1 MKNFSII
8 LAYIGIVVVCI
19 VLSTATYAYV
29 TYEEEEKKVVDETY
43 EELLHVE
50 YTETSNISMFN
61 AKAGDEF
68 VKKFSITNVSG
79 RDMYYDIN
87 LTSVANSFVYPEDLI
102 YTLDSDDG
110 AYTSVKVVPT
120 KDSTIASR
128 IKIEIGETH
137 DYTFKVTFIKKD
149 TSQIENEMKTFFGKV
164 SVVSNDDDVNKYEEN
179 TIYKKIESLS
189 SGSEEHIDLSKN
201 TDEGVYYTNASING
215 STVYFYRG
223 SNKLNN
229 NIIFGTNCYKILRT
243 TESGDVKLVY
253 NGEANSGVCLDNSV
267 DVVERISF
275 YNNNANH
282 NAYVGYM
289 YGNASSGDY
298 ESEHENESSSV
309 VKIYLDS
316 WYAKNLEN
324 YSDMISDSAIYC
336 ANRKTKSFN
345 YGKMIFGNE
354 GFSNKVTG
362 YDMMNKYYNTG
373 LINLDCDNVNDRFS
387 VNNEIGNNELIN
399 SIGLISVEEL
409 YYSGYLSN
417 YNNSNHYLYSVYPY
431 WTMTPAYFYNSN
443 AYNFVVNKN
452 TLSQVKV
459 NGESGIRPVVTVKG
473 NMVIESG
480 EGTIESPYILS
491 R

>member
-1 MKNFSII
+1 MKKFSII
-8 LAYIGIVVVCI
+8 LAYIGIVIVLI

-29 TYEEEEKKVVDETY
+29 TYEEVEKPVVDNSY
-43 EELLHVE
+43 VELLHVE
-50 YTETSNISMFN
+50 YVETSNISMFN

-79 RDMYYDIN
+79 KDMYYDID
-87 LTSVANSFVYPEDLI
+87 LTSVANSFVNVEDLI
-102 YTLDSDDG
+102 YTLDSESG

-120 KDSTIASR
+120 KDATIASR
-128 IKIEIGETH
+128 IRIDIGETH
-137 DYTFKVTFIKKD
+137 DYTFKVTFVKRD
-149 TSQIENEMKTFFGKV
+149 TDQSANHMKTFFGKI
-164 SVVSNDDDVNKYEEN
+164 SVKANNDEVNTYADN
-179 TIYKKIESLS
+179 TIYKKLEYLS
-189 SGSEEHIDLSKN
+189 SGSEEVIDLSKN
-201 TDEGVYYTNASING
+201 VDEGVYYTNASING

-229 NIIFGTNCYKILRT
+229 NVIFGTNCYKILRT

-253 NGEANSGVCLDNSV
+253 NGVANSGVCLDNSV

-275 YNNNANH
+275 YNNNSNH

-289 YGNASSGDY
+289 YGSASSSDY
-298 ESEHENESSSV
+298 QNEHKNDSSSV

-316 WYAKNLEN
+316 WYTKNLEN
-324 YSDMISDSAIYC
+324 YRDMISNSVIYC
-336 ANRKTKSFN
+336 ANRKTDSFN

-387 VNNEIGNNELIN
+387 VNNDIGNNELVN

-409 YYSGYLSN
+409 YYSGYL
-417 YNNSNHYLYSVYPY
+417 NSNNNGSHFLYSVYPY

-452 TLSQVKV
+452 ILTQVKV

-473 NMVIESG
+473 NVVISSG
-480 EGTIESPYILS
+480 EGSVESPYILS